1 MAKKKKNI
9 KITSKNKEQNQN
21 KKKKK
26 KYLIVLAG
34 LLLGTSLI
42 TGTAI
47 GISKNKRKV
56 VRKDDKNKKRDC
68 Y

>member
-1 MAKKKKNI
+1 MAKKKTNI
-9 KITSKNKEQNQN
+9 KIASKNKKEQND

-42 TGTAI
+42 TRTTV
-47 GISKNKRKV
+47 GIL
-56 VRKDDKNKKRDC
+56 KK
-68 Y
+68 